1 MKWSHHIS
9 LVVGAGLLLLSCK
22 PANDAGSVRSKY
34 ATKFAWSPLDMSI
47 EQIRAKSSA
56 QDVLV
61 AFTADWSIVGGPLY
75 RKVLRED
82 RVVAYLTEQ
91 DVEGFI
97 ADCTMPDSVGRKAMQ
112 TYGVKAYPVSLGIW
126 RRDGTFDFIRLSLTP
141 EGIIAAI
148 ETLLK
153 NGTE

>member
-22 PANDAGSVRSKY
+22 PANDAGSVRSKSM

-61 AFTADWSIVGGPLY
+61 AFTADWCNQGGPLY

-97 ADCTMPDSVGRKAMQ
+97 ADCTMPDSVGR
-112 TYGVKAYPVSLGIW
+112 
-126 RRDGTFDFIRLSLTP
+126 LSL
-141 EGIIAAI
+141 IHI
-148 ETLLK
+148 
-153 NGTE
+153 

>member
-1 MKWSHHIS
+1 
-9 LVVGAGLLLLSCK
+9 
-22 PANDAGSVRSKY
+22 
-34 ATKFAWSPLDMSI
+34 MSI

>member
-1 MKWSHHIS
+1 
-9 LVVGAGLLLLSCK
+9 
-22 PANDAGSVRSKY
+22 
-34 ATKFAWSPLDMSI
+34 MSI

-97 ADCTMPDSVGRKAMQ
+97 ADAGLSRKEGHANLRSEGLPCQ
-112 TYGVKAYPVSLGIW
+112 SWHLAKRW
-126 RRDGTFDFIRLSLTP
+126 NIRLH
-141 EGIIAAI
+141 
-148 ETLLK
+148 
-153 NGTE
+153 